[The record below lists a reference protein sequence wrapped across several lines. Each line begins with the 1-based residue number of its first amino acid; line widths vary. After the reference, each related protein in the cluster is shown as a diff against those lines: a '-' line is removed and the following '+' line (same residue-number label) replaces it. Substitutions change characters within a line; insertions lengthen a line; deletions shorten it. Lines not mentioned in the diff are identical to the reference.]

1 MPSQRLVH
9 AHSLPLGE
17 HPWLLGLVDVG
28 TAFWLV
34 LYVLAIIQGL
44 RERTYAIPLVAI
56 AANFTWELI
65 GAVYRVA
72 PVRLWHIGDVL
83 WLCLDAVVV
92 WTLLR
97 YGRERQQIPEIRRG
111 FYALVG
117 VTFAFS
123 LIVQLALEEALADEW
138 GFLDAYLISVMMSV
152 LFYFLYF
159 ARRMRDSVSY
169 AIAWCKLLGNGL
181 TSAGFVFLY
190 PLLGGPRASVLLLHV
205 LCVANCALDAGYVA
219 LLARARR
226 SALGGLDA
234 ASSSRAAN
242 VT

>member
-1 MPSQRLVH
+1 MPSNLLRQ
-9 AHSLPLGE
+9 AHSLPVSE

-34 LYVLAIIQGL
+34 LYVLAIVQGL
-44 RERTYAIPLVAI
+44 RERTYSIPLVAI
-56 AANFTWELI
+56 AANFSWELI
-65 GAVYRVA
+65 AAVYRVA
-72 PVRLWHIGDVL
+72 PVRLWHLGDIL
-83 WLCLDAVVV
+83 WLCLDALVV

-97 YGRERQQIPEIRRG
+97 YGKGRQQIPEVRQA
-111 FYALVG
+111 FYPLVVVTFSFALV
-117 VTFAFS
+117 
-123 LIVQLALEEALADEW
+123 VQLALEEALSDTW

-152 LFYFLYF
+152 LFYFLHF
-159 ARRMRDSVSY
+159 ARRMRDDISY

-190 PLLGGPRASVLLLHV
+190 PVLDGPRSSVLLLHV
-205 LCVANCALDAGYVA
+205 LCVANCALDAGYVG

-226 SALGGLDA
+226 S
-234 ASSSRAAN
+234 SSGRVSSDSASRAAS